1 MKKVC
6 IFCGA
11 LKGKNPIYAEAAKQ
25 LGKVLAENQLGL
37 VYGGGNVGLMGIVA
51 NSVMENGGTVIGV
64 IPKALEQKELRHKGI
79 TELHVVETMHERKAL
94 MAELSDAFIAMPGGF
109 GTFEEFFEVTTWLQ
123 LGAHKKPC
131 GILNAGGFYSHLLTF
146 IEHASSEGFITP
158 EDSQLIVVEEAPGAL
173 IEGLKNFVPRESTK
187 WLALEQT

>member
-1 MKKVC
+1 MNKVC

-25 LGKVLAENQLGL
+25 LGKVLAENNLGL

-51 NSVMENGGTVIGV
+51 NSVMANGGTVIGV
-64 IPKALEQKELRHKGI
+64 IPRALEQKELGHKGI
-79 TELHVVETMHERKAL
+79 TELRVVETMHERKSM

-146 IEHASSEGFITP
+146 IEHASNEGFITP
-158 EDSQLIVVEEAPGAL
+158 EDLQLIVVEEEPGAL
-173 IEGLKNFVPRESTK
+173 IDGLKNFVPRQSTK